1 LGVLLYR
8 KTAIAVGMALL
19 APGITAGSTNA
30 APHTD
35 DVPAVKIGAKPRVD
49 DPGHGAVKL
58 LEESAGMGEK
68 IYTGTLKSGEPIR
81 VIQYESPIDAFESP
95 RLFEPACATDNINV
109 SVAG

>member
-1 LGVLLYR
+1 
-8 KTAIAVGMALL
+8 
-19 APGITAGSTNA
+19 
-30 APHTD
+30 
-35 DVPAVKIGAKPRVD
+35 
-49 DPGHGAVKL
+49 
-58 LEESAGMGEK
+58 MGEK